1 MIWRH
6 IASNFLTLLIVILI
20 AAAAAVAWAKHQYG
34 APGPSAVAA

>member
-20 AAAAAVAWAKHQYG
+20 AVAAVIAWGKHEYTRDRK
-34 APGPSAVAA
+34 SVV